1 MGKQNFKVEGVLV
14 LRYFYDSV
22 KLRTEELAELAENS
36 REDGDPNDAFS
47 QSRRTFGIV
56 LCTHRFSLVHISN
69 CTCFETD

>member
-47 QSRRTFGIV
+47 QSSRTFGIV
-56 LCTHRFSLVHISN
+56 LCTPLSTFLYVLASRQI
-69 CTCFETD
+69 D

>member
-1 MGKQNFKVEGVLV
+1 M

-56 LCTHRFSLVHISN
+56 LCTHRFPLSTFLTVLASRQI
-69 CTCFETD
+69 D